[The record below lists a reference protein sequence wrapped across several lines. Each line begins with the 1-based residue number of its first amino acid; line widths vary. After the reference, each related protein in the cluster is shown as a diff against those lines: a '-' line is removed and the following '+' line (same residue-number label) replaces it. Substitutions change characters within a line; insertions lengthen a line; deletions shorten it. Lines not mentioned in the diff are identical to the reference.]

1 MVNNFVQDL
10 FFGLL
15 YGHLSFII
23 KVYGFEDWPDLTLI
37 IIFKFF
43 LFHHLILDYWVF
55 CFLFIYFM
63 RLFSYNH
70 LNFFIKKIDLTMHRP
85 KKI

>member
-1 MVNNFVQDL
+1 MVNNFVQDF

-37 IIFKFF
+37 IIF
-43 LFHHLILDYWVF
+43 
-55 CFLFIYFM
+55 
-63 RLFSYNH
+63 
-70 LNFFIKKIDLTMHRP
+70 
-85 KKI
+85 